1 MSNTNK
7 VELRRQVSQFLRDF
21 KNCLDITNRFIKP
34 RTVNDETIRKLG
46 YTIWQIKDVF
56 YSLTPDDYFR
66 GPIDDQLHG
75 GFYWEFG
82 KEVEGLMV
90 YIKIKI
96 QTSPEGTDSAVCYSF
111 HESDRPIANF
121 PLISVP

>member
-1 MSNTNK
+1 VSYTNK
-7 VELRRQVSQFLRDF
+7 VVLRRQVSQFLLDF
-21 KNCLDITNRFIKP
+21 KNCLDVTNQFIKT

-46 YTIWQIKDVF
+46 YTISQIKDVL
-56 YSLTPDDYFR
+56 YSLTPDDYCH
-66 GPIDDQLHG
+66 GPKKDQLHG

-96 QTSPEGTDSAVCYSF
+96 QTSPDGSDSAVCYSF
-111 HESDRPIANF
+111 HESDRPMTKF
-121 PLISVP
+121 PLIGVP

>member
-1 MSNTNK
+1 MSSK
-7 VELRRQVSQFLRDF
+7 DLSDLRRQVTQFLRDF
-21 KNCLDITNRFIKP
+21 KNCLEITNQLIKP

-46 YTIWQIKDVF
+46 YTIWQIKDVL
-56 YSLTPDDYFR
+56 YSLTPDDYCH
-66 GPIDDQLHG
+66 GPKDDQLHG

-96 QTSPEGTDSAVCYSF
+96 QTSPDGTDSAVCYSF
-111 HESDRPIANF
+111 HESDRPMTNF
-121 PLISVP
+121 PLIGVP